1 MCLYQFYTHLWCK
14 HESEAK
20 EPPDFLQT
28 SKKANMAVKTRM
40 ISRQDKTF
48 ITMILCTI
56 FWYAVSPKR

>member
-28 SKKANMAVKTRM
+28 SKKSKYGSENKNDFKTR
-40 ISRQDKTF
+40 QDIYYHDIVYNF
-48 ITMILCTI
+48 LVC
-56 FWYAVSPKR
+56 S